1 MDVDV
6 RLARARALMGPG
18 SDKRRLRSFLGHHTT
33 LVLATADGGGNP
45 WACPVFFA
53 VDPELDVTFV
63 SPPESRHATN
73 LAVRPWASAAIAG
86 QHTHW
91 RSAIGVQLEGPAV
104 LLQGPDRRDGLS
116 GFMARFRWVAE
127 HAPPRDHEAE
137 ATLDRF
143 SSGNVYRITPIRV
156 MLVDGVQGLDAR
168 EVVLDAPA
176 KVTQP
181 DAATSPSQPG
191 AGRGRARRPNGAAV
205 CQPAQRPSSREKASA
220 GATTTIHRRG

>member
-6 RLARARALMGPG
+6 RHARARVLTGPG

-33 LVLATADGGGNP
+33 LVLATADDRGNP

-53 VDPELDVTFV
+53 VDPELGITFV

-91 RSAIGVQLEGPAV
+91 RSALGVQLEGPAV
-104 LLQGPDRRDGLS
+104 LLRGPDRRDGLS
-116 GFMARFRWVAE
+116 GYMARFRWVAE
-127 HAPPRDHEAE
+127 RAASGDREAE
-137 ATLDRF
+137 ATLARF

-156 MLVDGVQGLDAR
+156 MLVDGVQGLGAR

-176 KVTQP
+176 EATEA
-181 DAATSPSQPG
+181 DAVTSPSRRI
-191 AGRGRARRPNGAAV
+191 AGRRRARRPDGTTV
-205 CQPAQRPSSREKASA
+205 LHLVPRPSSRERASA
-220 GATTTIHRRG
+220 GATTTIHQRG

>member
-6 RLARARALMGPG
+6 RHARARVLTGPG
-18 SDKRRLRSFLGHHTT
+18 NDKRRLRSFLGHHTT
-33 LVLATADGGGNP
+33 LVLATADDRGNP

-53 VDPELDVTFV
+53 VDPELGITFV

-116 GFMARFRWVAE
+116 GYMARFRWVAE
-127 HAPPRDHEAE
+127 RAASGDHEAE
-137 ATLDRF
+137 ATLARF
-143 SSGNVYRITPIRV
+143 SSGIVYRITPIRV

-168 EVVLDAPA
+168 EVVLDTPA
-176 KVTQP
+176 KVAEA
-181 DAATSPSQPG
+181 DAATSPSRPA
-191 AGRGRARRPNGAAV
+191 AGRGRARRPNGATV
-205 CQPAQRPSSREKASA
+205 LQLVQRPSSREETSA
-220 GATTTIHRRG
+220 GVTTTIHQRG